1 MSGPH
6 DFAVRITTIRLMARC
21 GHRFPA
27 SRIVTIGR
35 NVPLAEA
42 GWRHQIT
49 NSDKAKVEILGRA
62 GTLFGS
68 H

>member
-1 MSGPH
+1 MLALVWRQLH
-6 DFAVRITTIRLMARC
+6 

-42 GWRHQIT
+42 GWRKRNTI
-49 NSDKAKVEILGRA
+49 SEK
-62 GTLFGS
+62 
-68 H
+68 